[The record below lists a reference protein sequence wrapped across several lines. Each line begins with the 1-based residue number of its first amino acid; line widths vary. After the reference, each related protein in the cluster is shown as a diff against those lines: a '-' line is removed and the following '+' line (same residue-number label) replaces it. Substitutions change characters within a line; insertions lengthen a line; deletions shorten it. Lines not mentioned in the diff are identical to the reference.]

1 LPAPPPLGVPPDLC
15 SSDGIPRPSILT
27 APSHR
32 RMVVPSVT
40 FRCGF
45 LLCCVRNSYRKA
57 LGLLSALTLTSMAF
71 FGLGCE
77 GEGGTGPDPNAITI
91 VEDESY
97 PITVLRAAQSGGG
110 STIVMERQHSNTGF
124 GDKDVT
130 LKSPPPPRSISYS
143 RPKMARAEFGNSR
156 FGLLSIRRSAREW
169 PGYPCHAS
177 QAV

>member
-1 LPAPPPLGVPPDLC
+1 
-15 SSDGIPRPSILT
+15 
-27 APSHR
+27 
-32 RMVVPSVT
+32 MVVPSVT